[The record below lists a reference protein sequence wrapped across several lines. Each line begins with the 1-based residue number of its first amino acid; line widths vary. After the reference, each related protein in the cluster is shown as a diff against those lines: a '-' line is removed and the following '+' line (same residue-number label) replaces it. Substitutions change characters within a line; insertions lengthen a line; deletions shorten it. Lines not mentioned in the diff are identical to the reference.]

1 MKSAPNRYNY
11 ATASSLHRDRESKRG
26 TRGLSSDFTPKKNL
40 ARGIWHLVETR
51 LAAFPAGGRISGKKN
66 LILADPVLQGGRQF
80 VHIRSRKVHRFGL
93 KDGEAVASDRVPPH
107 LDQQGLQR
115 LGIVFL
121 RGHADQFLKCRSN
134 RQTFAIGTLA
144 GHGVEGIGQGHD

>member
-1 MKSAPNRYNY
+1 MKSAPNGYSC

-26 TRGLSSDFTPKKNL
+26 TRGLSSDFTPKKNFD
-40 ARGIWHLVETR
+40 RGTT
-51 LAAFPAGGRISGKKN
+51 GGRISGKKN

-80 VHIRSRKVHRFGL
+80 IHIRSRKVHRFRL

-121 RGHADQFLKCRSN
+121 RGHADQFLKCR
-134 RQTFAIGTLA
+134 
-144 GHGVEGIGQGHD
+144 